1 MNNITILKPRPR
13 PEDIVIPPGKF
24 KTIVCDPPWPM
35 KKIVR
40 KVSPNQVGFDY
51 ATMSEKELMDYPLVS
66 EKAADEAHLWLWT
79 TQKFLP
85 RSLKLVGIWGFDYYS
100 CFIWRKN
107 GGFQP
112 FGCPQFNHEPIILA
126 RRGRPA
132 FLSDAFAKAVEDG
145 YTLFCAKRREHS
157 RKPDEFYDIVRRACP
172 GPRLDMFSREPR
184 EGFEQHGN
192 ELNHFSPPAQRAFA
206 F

>member
-1 MNNITILKPRPR
+1 MNNITILKPKPR

-40 KVSPNQVGFDY
+40 KAYPNQVGFDY
-51 ATMSEKELMDYPLVS
+51 ATMSEKELMNYTLVS

-85 RSLKLVGIWGFDYYS
+85 LSLKLVGIWGFDYYL
-100 CFIWRKN
+100 CFVWHKN

-112 FGCPQFNHEPIILA
+112 WGCPQFNCEPIIFA
-126 RRGRPA
+126 RRGELP
-132 FLSDAFAKAVEDG
+132 FLSDN
-145 YTLFCAKRREHS
+145 YTTCFHGRRREHS
-157 RKPDEFYDIVRRACP
+157 RKPDEFYNMVRRVSP

-184 EGFEQHGN
+184 EGFEQHSL
-192 ELNHFSPPAQRAFA
+192 EIDHFSPPAQRAFA